1 MSLKCVMKDYFYK
14 PIKEDEK
21 EHNVLFWGCVHL
33 NHLSEHWTV
42 PIWKHRGYDSIE
54 EYNLGLVNNWNSK
67 ANDKTIG
74 FLLGDSIFG
83 HNAEEK
89 FIKFL
94 KDISFKKLYVMPGNH
109 LGGYKQIF
117 DSIEENVYYP
127 EENKEVIFVPNY
139 LEAVIGGQEIVM
151 SHYPLASW
159 NHQGKGSFM
168 IHSHCHANL
177 YKSEVGKIL
186 YKAKIIDVGV
196 ENCPYPISLA
206 EVKKKFRDIENV
218 SFDHHTSLI

>member
-1 MSLKCVMKDYFYK
+1 MKDYFYK
-14 PIKEDEK
+14 AIKENEK
-21 EHNVLFWGCVHL
+21 ENNVLFWGCVHL
-33 NHLSEHWTV
+33 DHLSEHWTI
-42 PIWKHRGYDSIE
+42 PIWKHRGYNSLE

-67 ANDKTIG
+67 ANHNTVG

-109 LGGYKQIF
+109 QGGYKQIF
-117 DSIEENVYYP
+117 ESIEGNTYYP
-127 EENKEVIFVPNY
+127 EEDKEVIFVPNY
-139 LEAVIGGQEIVM
+139 LEAIIGGQEIVM

-159 NHQGKGSFM
+159 NRQSKGSFM

-196 ENCPYPISLA
+196 ENCPHPISLA
-206 EVKKKFRDIENV
+206 EVKKKFRDMENV
-218 SFDHHTSLI
+218 SFDHHTKDTLMP